1 MTYTAQDALLGQNKD
16 LRFALEADINIINV
30 QTQSPW
36 FVNGNELTVEMAMVY
51 PKMAMVYP

>member
-51 PKMAMVYP
+51 P